1 MKARQLEWNKKR
13 DPNRWRGES
22 VPPLGAIAAAA
33 AAAAVA
39 AAVAVAVAAPFVV
52 AAAATGLE

>member
-22 VPPLGAIAAAA
+22 VPPLGAIAAAI
-33 AAAAVA
+33 AAAAV
-39 AAVAVAVAAPFVV
+39 VVAVAAPFVV

>member
-33 AAAAVA
+33 A
-39 AAVAVAVAAPFVV
+39 VAVVVAAPFVV